1 MEYSPILAVAT
12 AVFEVIVAG
21 WVLAFR
27 PRGTAAGETGC
38 RIGLSDRR
46 AIARTTGAILLLL
59 AGYQITE
66 VVICADVGAAGFLPR
81 LAFLVVTWLPAL
93 GILLIAQLRRPT
105 SRILYGSALA
115 MLVAAAGIVTWIVV
129 DRSFA
134 TASVCNAVF
143 ARYAHVQPRFQ
154 LYAGYYWLGLL
165 AMIALSTYGVFT
177 STDLHRRRLLSHV
190 QAGTLGFVVPS
201 ILTSLFVPTAQ
212 GALPSIMCHF
222 ALILAIFLA
231 RMVWVLRAGPA
242 REGTEADSMRPESQE
257 A

>member
-1 MEYSPILAVAT
+1 MGYSPVLAVAT

-21 WVLAFR
+21 WVLALR
-27 PRGTAAGETGC
+27 PRGAISGGAGRRC
-38 RIGLSDRR
+38 SLSDQRV
-46 AIARTTGAILLLL
+46 IARTTGAILLLL

-66 VVICADVGAAGFLPR
+66 VAICADVGTAGFLPR

-93 GILLIAQLRRPT
+93 GIVLIAQLRRPK
-105 SRILYGSALA
+105 SRFLYGSALA
-115 MLVAAAGIVTWIVV
+115 MLAAATGIVVWIVV

-143 ARYAHVQPRFQ
+143 ARYAHAQPRFQ

-165 AMIALSTYGVFT
+165 GMVALSAYGVFT

-190 QAGTLGFVVPS
+190 HAGTLGFVVPS
-201 ILTSLFVPTAQ
+201 ILASLFVPTAR

-231 RMVWVLRAGPA
+231 RMVWVLRADPA
-242 REGTEADSMRPESQE
+242 RESSEADSMRPESQE